1 MRVLGKLGTLA
12 VLFSG
17 AALAQSAAPH
27 ERLEGPTLPEYVVGF
42 RGGNA
47 EQAIREEV
55 PRGETVQRW
64 TRMVTTQ
71 WLAGLSSRISAVD
84 FAALMVRDFPRSCPG
99 GKVTAPR
106 ELTISGRPAAL
117 VRADCPLLRETNRPE
132 TFIML
137 IVAGEKDLLVR
148 QVAFRSVPTAEDI
161 DWADAVLS
169 GSVWCKAGNDEPPC
183 DRID

>member
-42 RGGNA
+42 RGANA

-71 WLAGLSSRISAVD
+71 WFAGVSSKITAAD

-99 GKVTAPR
+99 GKVSAPQ
-106 ELTISGRPAAL
+106 ELTVSGRPAAQ
-117 VRADCPLLRETNRPE
+117 VRADCPLLRSTNRPE

-137 IVAGEKDLLVR
+137 VVSGEADLLVR

-161 DWADAVLS
+161 EWADAVL
-169 GSVWCKAGNDEPPC
+169 GGTVWCKAGDDVPPC
-183 DRID
+183 DRMD